1 MAPMDSTETNAGG
14 RGKNKR
20 KWTIVEDDEL
30 IKAMYELSM
39 DPKWKCDGGFKNGYS
54 SVLEAQ
60 LAKSLPGHNLTAVP
74 HIESRVRHFRTKFG
88 AIEVMLARSGFTWD
102 DQRKMVQCEKQ
113 QYDDHCKTFTEAKGL
128 YGVSFPYY
136 DTLSAIYSKDIAT
149 GENVEG
155 FDEAIANLEQEIPIE
170 IDEDDE
176 GSRAT
181 GKRPMAS
188 QSGATSSYKKARRER
203 AQTRVNQD
211 PMMALFGEVHGE
223 LKSVSVHVR
232 TMAHAAIRELEM
244 QEKASSEDPKEK
256 LNKMA
261 LEELKRLG
269 FTGSEIVRSSRIFV
283 KEPDEIHMMMAMPE
297 NLRREFVLA
306 MLKVREKFEEH
317 YIISFICFLDQLAC
331 NWWLGTNADG

>member
-1 MAPMDSTETNAGG
+1 MSLWWNKIYMKGSTMHPNLSHLSLLLMSGLIVEMLWPKKSMDSTETNARG
-14 RGKNKR
+14 RRKNKR

-30 IKAMYELSM
+30 IKAIYELSM

-54 SVLEAQ
+54 SVPEAQ

-113 QYDDHCKTFTEAKGL
+113 QYDDHCKA
-128 YGVSFPYY
+128 
-136 DTLSAIYSKDIAT
+136 
-149 GENVEG
+149 

-188 QSGATSSYKKARRER
+188 QSGATSGYKKARRER

-223 LKSVSVHVR
+223 LKSVSVHVG

-269 FTGSEIVRSSRIFV
+269 FRGSEIVRSSRIFV

-306 MLKVREKFEEH
+306 MLKGINLRWFCH
-317 YIISFICFLDQLAC
+317 LLAGS
-331 NWWLGTNADG
+331 NLFTS

>member
-1 MAPMDSTETNAGG
+1 MDSTETNARG

-74 HIESRVRHFRTKFG
+74 HIESREWF
-88 AIEVMLARSGFTWD
+88 SWD

-149 GENVEG
+149 GEN
-155 FDEAIANLEQEIPIE
+155 EIPIE

-188 QSGATSSYKKARRER
+188 QSGATSGYKKARRER

-211 PMMALFGEVHGE
+211 PMMALCGEVHGE
-223 LKSVSVHVR
+223 LKSVSVHVG
-232 TMAHAAIRELEM
+232 TMAQAAIRELEM

-269 FTGSEIVRSSRIFV
+269 FTGSEMVCSSRIFV

-306 MLKVREKFEEH
+306 MLKGINLRWFCH
-317 YIISFICFLDQLAC
+317 LLAGS
-331 NWWLGTNADG
+331 NLFTS

>member
-1 MAPMDSTETNAGG
+1 MIRG
-14 RGKNKR
+14 RWCNVR
-20 KWTIVEDDEL
+20 SNNMMIIVRLSLKLKDCMVFHFHTMTRYLPYTVKTLQLEKMW
-30 IKAMYELSM
+30 KA
-39 DPKWKCDGGFKNGYS
+39 
-54 SVLEAQ
+54 
-60 LAKSLPGHNLTAVP
+60 
-74 HIESRVRHFRTKFG
+74 
-88 AIEVMLARSGFTWD
+88 
-102 DQRKMVQCEKQ
+102 
-113 QYDDHCKTFTEAKGL
+113 
-128 YGVSFPYY
+128 
-136 DTLSAIYSKDIAT
+136 
-149 GENVEG
+149 

-188 QSGATSSYKKARRER
+188 QSGATSGYKKARRER

-223 LKSVSVHVR
+223 LKSVSVHVG

-269 FTGSEIVRSSRIFV
+269 FRGSEIVRSSRIFV

-306 MLKVREKFEEH
+306 MLKGK
-317 YIISFICFLDQLAC
+317 
-331 NWWLGTNADG
+331 